1 MQKKSDKELWLA
13 VQADSE
19 PAFRVLFERHF
30 QRLCYTAYRVCPDEH
45 KVRDFAQAVF
55 LDCWKRR
62 HTISLHSSL
71 SSFLSRAVVNKA
83 IDFLRAQRLNFVL
96 PDTFTDR
103 PDSAN
108 QHEEYTAREL
118 KKIINQAVEKLPD
131 RCRMV
136 FVLSRFEHYSHRQI
150 AKQLNIS
157 EKTVENQ
164 IPKALKVLRA
174 VLKQYRGELS
184 FFYLFYLLA

>member
-1 MQKKSDKELWLA
+1 MQTLSDKELWQA

-30 QRLCYTAYRVCPDEH
+30 QRLCYTAYRICPDEH

-62 HTISLHSSL
+62 HAISIHSSL

-83 IDFLRAQRLNFVL
+83 IDFLRSQRLEFVAT
-96 PDTFTDR
+96 DTFIGE
-103 PDSAN
+103 PDPVN
-108 QHEEYTAREL
+108 QHELYTTKEL
-118 KKIINQAVEKLPD
+118 KNIINKAVEKLPE
-131 RCRMV
+131 RCRII
-136 FVLSRFEHYSHRQI
+136 FVLSRFEHYSHREI
-150 AKQLNIS
+150 AQELNIS

-164 IPKALKVLRA
+164 ITKALKVLRA
-174 VLKQYRGELS
+174 VLKQYQGELS
-184 FFYLFYLLA
+184 FFYLFFHLA